1 MRTSLILPCLALV
14 VLSLTV
20 EAASTFHRDNKSLT
34 LERQNAKLSKHR
46 NIVVVDDKKEGATR
60 DAFSLRG
67 GGEKSKGGTASMT
80 AMIFNL
86 VNNVAGTTTTRQ
98 LLI

>member
-1 MRTSLILPCLALV
+1 MRTSSILLCFALV
-14 VLSLTV
+14 VSSLTV
-20 EAASTFHRDNKSLT
+20 EAASTFHRDNLA
-34 LERQNAKLSKHR
+34 LERRNAKLYKHR
-46 NIVVVDDKKEGATR
+46 KVVADDNKKEALAK

-86 VNNVAGTTTTRQ
+86 VNNVAGTPTTRQ